1 MKTLQKQTSRKKA
14 IIITIVV
21 IILLGAAG
29 AAGYFY
35 MVDAQQRSASTPE
48 TSNTTSL
55 EPATRDQIE
64 AGNTSKQQTVDGETK
79 PSQSNSDK
87 PAGGGPTISVSITAA
102 NQNGS
107 VVNIRALINELI
119 NSGTCSLKLT
129 KGSSVITKTAAVQA
143 LASTATC
150 QGFDIATSELPAG
163 TWHMVLTVSS
173 GDRSGSAERDFSVQ

>member
-14 IIITIVV
+14 IVITIVV
-21 IILLGAAG
+21 IILLGAA
-29 AAGYFY
+29 AASYFY
-35 MVDAQQRSASTPE
+35 MANTQQRSASTPE
-48 TSNTTSL
+48 TPNTTSL
-55 EPATRDQIE
+55 EPATKDQIE
-64 AGNTSKQQTVDGETK
+64 AGNSSKQQTVDGETK
-79 PSQSNSDK
+79 PGQSNSDK

-129 KGSSVITKTAAVQA
+129 KGSSVITKTAAIQA

-150 QGFDIATSELPAG
+150 QGFDVATSELPAG

-173 GDRSGSAERDFSVQ
+173 GDRSGSAEHDFSVQ